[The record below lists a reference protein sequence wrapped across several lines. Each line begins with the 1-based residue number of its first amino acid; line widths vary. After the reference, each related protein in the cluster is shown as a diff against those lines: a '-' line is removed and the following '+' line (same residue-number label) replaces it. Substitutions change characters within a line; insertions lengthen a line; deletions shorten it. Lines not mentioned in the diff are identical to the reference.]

1 VRVLDF
7 EVAALPSSWRCD
19 DGHTNSSDT
28 CVEHVRVSGRC
39 FSGCPF
45 IVSHGTVQQS
55 IGLVQGYTFPE
66 ALFAAVADFV
76 AERPNE
82 IITLLLLASH
92 GNAAPSKAD
101 VVARMNAS
109 GLLSSVWNAD
119 PQEAFTRYPTLG
131 EMRSARRTVLIS
143 SAYGACGVR
152 SRLPARRAL
161 FVLRTPHAPPPPP
174 HARIRAPP
182 CCA

>member
-1 VRVLDF
+1 
-7 EVAALPSSWRCD
+7 
-19 DGHTNSSDT
+19 
-28 CVEHVRVSGRC
+28 VEHVRVSGRC

-92 GNAAPSKAD
+92 G
-101 VVARMNAS
+101 
-109 GLLSSVWNAD
+109 
-119 PQEAFTRYPTLG
+119 
-131 EMRSARRTVLIS
+131 ARRGSIARCFLQHTLTDH
-143 SAYGACGVR
+143 R
-152 SRLPARRAL
+152 LLPA
-161 FVLRTPHAPPPPP
+161 
-174 HARIRAPP
+174 
-182 CCA
+182 